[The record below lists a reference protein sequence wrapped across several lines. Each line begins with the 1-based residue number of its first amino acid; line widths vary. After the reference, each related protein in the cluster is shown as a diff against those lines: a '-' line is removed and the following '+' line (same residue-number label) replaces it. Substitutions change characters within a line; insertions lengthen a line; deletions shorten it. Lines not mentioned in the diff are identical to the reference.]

1 MASHAAAASAP
12 TDIHIVTLNCWG
24 LKYISKQRPQRLAE
38 IARRLALADPA
49 PHIVALQECF
59 VHDDYLAIRRAT
71 RHVLPH
77 GKFYFAGPFGAGLAL
92 LSRWPIE
99 EAATLPYPLNGRPT
113 AFWRGDWYV
122 GKGVACA
129 TLRCDED
136 EPGNAES

>member
-71 RHVLPH
+71 RHGL
-77 GKFYFAGPFGAGLAL
+77 LAL
-92 LSRWPIE
+92 LFFPAELRALREFEWDVLNAR
-99 EAATLPYPLNGRPT
+99 AAALGGGEGPGAL
-113 AFWRGDWYV
+113 
-122 GKGVACA
+122 
-129 TLRCDED
+129 DED
-136 EPGNAES
+136 DHLDLVDDKL